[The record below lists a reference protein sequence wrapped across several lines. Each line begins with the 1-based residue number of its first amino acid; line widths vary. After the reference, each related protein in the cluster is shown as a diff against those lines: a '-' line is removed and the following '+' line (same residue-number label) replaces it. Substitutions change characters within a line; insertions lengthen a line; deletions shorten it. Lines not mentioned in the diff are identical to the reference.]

1 MDCIIAYRV
10 NGGNVEVV
18 MDLARENVSVFSH
31 HEFAVDYVDANPLFQ
46 SGQADYQIIV
56 LDEL

>member
-10 NGGNVEVV
+10 NGGDVQLV
-18 MDLARENVSVFSH
+18 MDEAEEKVAVFPH
-31 HEFAVDYVDANPLFQ
+31 QDAAVDYADNSRLLQ